1 MGGTGGQ
8 IVLVLVLVLVNAVF
22 SGSEMAL
29 VSLRDSQI
37 QRLERESR
45 SGRVLGRLTRDP
57 NRFLATIQI
66 GITLAGFLASAA
78 AAVSLSKPL
87 VKPLS
92 FLGSAA
98 QPASIVV
105 VTIGLTFV
113 TLVIGELAPKRI
125 AMQRTEGWALL
136 VARPLD
142 FLSMISRPAVWL
154 LGVATNL
161 VVRLAGGDPKAQREE
176 VTTEEIRDMVAAQQ
190 DFSAE
195 QRTIISGAFEIA
207 DRTLREILVPRRDVL
222 SLPMGTPAHEALR
235 MLIAGGHSRAP
246 IVGPAGLDDVAGV
259 VHLRDLVDATG
270 PVDGLCRPGL
280 FLPET
285 LRISDAL
292 KQMRGER
299 VQLALVVDE
308 RGAIDGIITMEDL
321 VEEIVGEIYDE
332 TDRDVAAVIKEPDGA
347 LLLPGSF
354 PIHDLP
360 DIGLHDESDAHEEGD
375 YTTVAGMVLAALG
388 HIPTAPGEVVTLPEF
403 TAEVVEVTGRAIT
416 RIRVRP
422 VSASSEASASRA

>member
-1 MGGTGGQ
+1 MGGTGGE
-8 IVLVLVLVLVNAVF
+8 IALVLVLVLVNAAF

-37 QRLERESR
+37 QRLERQSR
-45 SGRVLGRLTRDP
+45 SGKVLGRLTRDP

-87 VKPLS
+87 LGPLS
-92 FLGSAA
+92 FLGNAA
-98 QPASIVV
+98 QPVAIVI
-105 VTIGLTFV
+105 VTIALTFV

-142 FLSMISRPAVWL
+142 ILATISRPAVWL
-154 LGVATNL
+154 LGAATNV
-161 VVRLAGGDPKAQREE
+161 VVRLAGGDPAAQREE

-190 DFSAE
+190 DFSIE

-207 DRTLREILVPRRDVL
+207 DRILREILVPRRDVL
-222 SLPMGTPAHEALR
+222 TLATGAPAHQALR
-235 MLIAGGHSRAP
+235 SLIAGGHSRAP
-246 IVGPAGLDDVAGV
+246 VVGPAGLDDVIGV
-259 VHLRDLVDATG
+259 VHLRDLVDAEG
-270 PVDGLCRPGL
+270 AVDAVCRPGL

-285 LRISDAL
+285 LRVSDAL
-292 KQMRGER
+292 RQMRGER

-308 RGAIDGIITMEDL
+308 RGAIDGIVTMEDL

-332 TDRDVAAVIKEPDGA
+332 TDRDVAAVVREADGA
-347 LLLPGSF
+347 LLVPGSF

-360 DIGLHDESDAHEEGD
+360 DIGLHDESNAHEDGD

-388 HIPTAPGEVVTLPEF
+388 HIPTDPGEVVELPGF

-416 RIRVRP
+416 RVRLRP
-422 VSASSEASASRA
+422 LPKAAQEA

>member
-1 MGGTGGQ
+1 MGGTGGEV
-8 IVLVLVLVLVNAVF
+8 VLVLILVLVNAAF

-29 VSLRDSQI
+29 VSLRDSQV
-37 QRLERESR
+37 QKLERQSR
-45 SGRVLGRLTRDP
+45 RGRVLARLTRDP

-78 AAVSLSKPL
+78 AAVSLSRPL
-87 VKPLS
+87 ISPLS

-98 QPASIVV
+98 QPAAIFIV
-105 VTIGLTFV
+105 TLGLTFV

-142 FLSMISRPAVWL
+142 VLSVFARPAVWL
-154 LGVATNL
+154 LGVSTNL
-161 VVRLAGGDPKAQREE
+161 IVRLAGGDPNAQREE
-176 VTTEEIRDMVAAQQ
+176 VTTEEIRDLVAAQQ
-190 DFSAE
+190 EFSAE

-207 DRTLREILVPRRDVL
+207 DRILREILVPRRDVL
-222 SLPMGTPAHEALR
+222 TLATGTPAHEALR
-235 MLIAGGHSRAP
+235 NLIDGGHSRAP
-246 IVGPAGLDDVAGV
+246 VVGPAGLDDVIGV
-259 VHLRDLVDATG
+259 VHLRDLVDANG
-270 PVDGLCRPGL
+270 PVDALARPGL

-285 LRISDAL
+285 LRVSDAML
-292 KQMRGER
+292 QLRVERQQM
-299 VQLALVVDE
+299 ALVVDE

-332 TDRDVAAVIKEPDGA
+332 TDRDVQAVIHEADGA
-347 LLLPGSF
+347 MLMPGSF

-360 DIGLHDESDAHEEGD
+360 DIGFDGDSHDEGE
-375 YTTVAGMVLAALG
+375 YTTIAGMVLAALG

-416 RIRVRP
+416 RVRLRP
-422 VSASSEASASRA
+422 LPRRDDEE